1 MSKHNKYICQTH
13 DSEATTELPIC
24 ISLGGHYYFTD
35 IHETKE
41 IHRMIGEFLESM
53 ARQRITNA
61 QDTVDQIRS
70 DNALRS
76 DFV

>member
-1 MSKHNKYICQTH
+1 MSKHNKYISNTNEVGSH
-13 DSEATTELPIC
+13 TPVC
-24 ISLGGHYYFTD
+24 ISLGGHFYFTD
-35 IHETKE
+35 LDETKE
-41 IHRMIGEFLESM
+41 IHRKIGEFLETM

-70 DNALRS
+70 DKALRS